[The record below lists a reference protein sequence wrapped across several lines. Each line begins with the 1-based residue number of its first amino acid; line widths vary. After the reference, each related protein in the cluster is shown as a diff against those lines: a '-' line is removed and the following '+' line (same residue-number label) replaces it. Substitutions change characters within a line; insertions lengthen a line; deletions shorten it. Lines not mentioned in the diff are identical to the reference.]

1 MLNERILNRAKPVDW
16 SAVSEDQEKA
26 KAVLKAVGETLLWVA
41 VTIGIGIYLCLYF
54 VWMVITSVSD
64 GEH

>member
-1 MLNERILNRAKPVDW
+1 MLNQKLLDGVKPVDY
-16 SAVSEDQEKA
+16 SAIAEDKDKA
-26 KAVLKAVGETLLWVA
+26 AAILKAVGETLLWVA

-54 VWMVITSVSD
+54 VWLVLTSFTD